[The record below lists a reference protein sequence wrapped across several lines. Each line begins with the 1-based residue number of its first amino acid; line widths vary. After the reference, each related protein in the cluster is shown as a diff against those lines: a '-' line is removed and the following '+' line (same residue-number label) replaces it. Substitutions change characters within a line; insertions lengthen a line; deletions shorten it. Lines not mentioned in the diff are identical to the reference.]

1 MVISSNRLWALF
13 CFFGL
18 SCGGTA
24 FVDSGEG
31 GVPSGTVGGGGAAGA
46 GGSAGS
52 TGSGGAGGSSG
63 IAGAGG
69 IIGAGGSGGIIG
81 SGGAGGIIGSG
92 GAGGV
97 AGAGGAG
104 AIGGSAGAGG
114 FGGHGGIA
122 GAGGSTGGAGG
133 STGGA
138 GGSTG
143 GAGGSTG
150 GAGGA
155 GGAGGTGGAGGISID
170 AGVDW
175 YACSGPGQCSL
186 LSNRC
191 CAACEPAPLSAFT
204 GVNTKYSGAY
214 KESLGCGGIA
224 CSPCVLP
231 TDPTKFNTPQYMAH
245 CLLNRCATL
254 DVRESAA
261 SKCTIDADCALRWGL
276 GCCEG
281 CGGTTGGLVAVNR
294 SGELRAM
301 VCGPG
306 PIACPACMPVYP
318 ANVSARCMPSPGSTV
333 SHCRVA
339 YDSTSVD
346 GG

>member
-1 MVISSNRLWALF
+1 
-13 CFFGL
+13 
-18 SCGGTA
+18 
-24 FVDSGEG
+24 VDSGEG

-81 SGGAGGIIGSG
+81 SGGAGGIIGS
-92 GAGGV
+92 
-97 AGAGGAG
+97 
-104 AIGGSAGAGG
+104 
-114 FGGHGGIA
+114 
-122 GAGGSTGGAGG
+122 
-133 STGGA
+133 
-138 GGSTG
+138 
-143 GAGGSTG
+143 
-150 GAGGA
+150 
-155 GGAGGTGGAGGISID
+155 GGAGGISID